1 MRYTP
6 KRPDKL
12 EDRER
17 DPKEDA
23 DVLEKKKCRRFGRKE
38 ELNGEE

>member
-6 KRPDKL
+6 KRPGKVADK
-12 EDRER
+12 ER

-23 DVLEKKKCRRFGRKE
+23 DILEKGCRRF
-38 ELNGEE
+38 

>member
-6 KRPDKL
+6 KRPGKL
-12 EDRER
+12 TDRER

-23 DVLEKKKCRRFGRKE
+23 DTLEKKGAEDFEGKK
-38 ELNGEE
+38 N